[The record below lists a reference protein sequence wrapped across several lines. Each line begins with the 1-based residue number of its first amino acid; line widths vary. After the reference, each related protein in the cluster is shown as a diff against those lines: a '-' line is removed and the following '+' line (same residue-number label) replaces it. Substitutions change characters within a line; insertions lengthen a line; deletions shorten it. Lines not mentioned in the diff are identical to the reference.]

1 MSEELRDV
9 RIGKLETLREKGVHP
24 WPERFER
31 SHAHLGDLRALEPE
45 LRTRWDEAK
54 AAAAEG
60 ESVTPEQLDFPRVR
74 VAGRLIA
81 RRVMGKLSFSAIQD
95 ISGRVQVSFERDKLA
110 PEQEASREQ
119 YQIFKKDLDIGDF
132 IGVEGPIYFT
142 NKGEMTIRVDAWQFL
157 GKALRPLPDKWAG
170 VKDQE
175 ISWRKRYLDLI
186 ANPEAR
192 DRFRTRSRIVRAMR
206 NYLDSHDF
214 DEVETPVLCTQASG
228 ALARPFIAHHNS
240 LDMEVF
246 LRIAPETYL
255 KRLIVA
261 GYNRVYE
268 FARCFR
274 NEGMDPSHLQDFTML
289 EYYCAY
295 WNYEDN
301 MTFTRDFLQ
310 SVIQEVL
317 GTLTVRYGEHELDFS
332 GDWPRRPMAELIA
345 EHSGIDIN
353 DHPTAEA
360 LLAAI
365 DAKGI
370 AIEKRDVGR
379 GNLIDQ
385 LYKKTTRPKLIQ
397 PTFLIKHPKDLS
409 PLARG
414 NDEDETVCD
423 RFQLVVNTWEIVN
436 AYSELVDPID
446 QRGRLEDQARQAA
459 AGDDEAMVM
468 DEDYLLAMEY
478 GMPPISGWG
487 LGIDR
492 FTALLT
498 EAANLRD
505 TVLFP
510 LMRPKLVTDDEEGG
524 EAGDS

>member
-1 MSEELRDV
+1 
-9 RIGKLETLREKGVHP
+9 
-24 WPERFER
+24 
-31 SHAHLGDLRALEPE
+31 
-45 LRTRWDEAK
+45 
-54 AAAAEG
+54 
-60 ESVTPEQLDFPRVR
+60 
-74 VAGRLIA
+74 
-81 RRVMGKLSFSAIQD
+81 
-95 ISGRVQVSFERDKLA
+95 
-110 PEQEASREQ
+110 
-119 YQIFKKDLDIGDF
+119 
-132 IGVEGPIYFT
+132 
-142 NKGEMTIRVDAWQFL
+142 
-157 GKALRPLPDKWAG
+157 
-170 VKDQE
+170 
-175 ISWRKRYLDLI
+175 
-186 ANPEAR
+186 
-192 DRFRTRSRIVRAMR
+192 
-206 NYLDSHDF
+206 
-214 DEVETPVLCTQASG
+214 
-228 ALARPFIAHHNS
+228 
-240 LDMEVF
+240 
-246 LRIAPETYL
+246 
-255 KRLIVA
+255 
-261 GYNRVYE
+261 
-268 FARCFR
+268 
-274 NEGMDPSHLQDFTML
+274 ML

-414 NDEDETVCD
+414 NDEDEAVCD